1 MPPSCSRPPWP
12 CLPARPE
19 LAEYI
24 VVGRVRRAH
33 GVRGAWA
40 VESLSGAP
48 DVMLASGA
56 LLFAGDR
63 EGNLAPDAAAQPLHV
78 EDGRPMNK
86 EWLVRVTE
94 VTDRDI
100 ADSWRGR
107 YLLADAATLPEA
119 DDDEIYVGD
128 LIGMRVEVEG
138 RGLVGHV
145 RDVYDAPQ
153 GYILEVETATGR
165 PLVPWNDD
173 LVLSVDES
181 AGTIVFAPLDGL
193 FD

>member
-12 CLPARPE
+12 CPPARPE

-63 EGNLAPDAAAQPLHV
+63 EGNLAPDAVAHPLHV

-94 VTDRDI
+94 VTDRDV

-107 YLLADAATLPEA
+107 YLLAAAATLPEA

-181 AGTIVFAPLDGL
+181 TGTIVFAPLDGL

>member
-1 MPPSCSRPPWP
+1 M
-12 CLPARPE
+12 
-19 LAEYI
+19 
-24 VVGRVRRAH
+24 
-33 GVRGAWA
+33 RGAWA

-63 EGNLAPDAAAQPLHV
+63 EGNLAPDAVAHPLHV

-94 VTDRDI
+94 VTDRDV

-107 YLLADAATLPEA
+107 YLLAAAATLPEA